1 MKEKIQIGLNDLNQE
16 EICPDCEAYWMAGE
30 CQCEEAPVDPL
41 SPTKPPGGW
50 PVRLPGPPTNTNDVF
65 KKK

>member
-16 EICPDCEAYWMAGE
+16 ECLDACCVDGE

-50 PVRLPGPPTNTNDVF
+50 PVRLPGPPTSTNGVF